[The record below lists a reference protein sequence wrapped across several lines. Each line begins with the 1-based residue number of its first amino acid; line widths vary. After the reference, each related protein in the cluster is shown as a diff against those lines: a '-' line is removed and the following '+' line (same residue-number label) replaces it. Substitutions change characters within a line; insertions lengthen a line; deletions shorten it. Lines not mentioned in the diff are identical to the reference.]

1 MLAWIRRIIVS
12 LGIGGASYLIMLA
25 FMILSVVYDK
35 ELEPVITFA
44 FETGRRVVDVLD
56 SWVAGNY
63 WGQVAVNHLRER
75 VNMTHVILSIPAII
89 IAVIFIG
96 IPLNRVLGGTK
107 SALQRMAIALI
118 SIPATIVLAVALFT
132 FNALVPETYAS
143 LLRFADWIWQ
153 GSLEALNNSGDTIP
167 GARKL
172 ANLARQGFSGHHY
185 VIMALCS
192 SLAAFVVNAFFSF
205 GKHSKE
211 HSPRT
216 RIEVAESYKAVL
228 PSNEDLIPPS
238 PSTHRSMRVFLLTG
252 SLLLGYSAA
261 TSTPAFANWWIVRSS
276 DETCL
281 VVDIE
286 PTGNEKGITKIGK
299 ESYPTAEEAEADVKQ
314 LCKTEAK
321 LNRNP

>member
-35 ELEPVITFA
+35 ELEPITTFA

-107 SALQRMAIALI
+107 SALQRTAIALI
-118 SIPATIVLAVALFT
+118 SIPATVVLAVGLFT
-132 FNALVPETYAS
+132 FNALVPEMYGS
-143 LLRFADWIWQ
+143 LLRFADCIWQ
-153 GSLEALNNSGDTIP
+153 GSLNALNNSGDTIP
-167 GARKL
+167 GARAL
-172 ANLARQGFSGHHY
+172 ANLAKQGFSGHHY

-192 SLAAFVVNAFFSF
+192 SLAAFLVNAFFSF
-205 GKHSKE
+205 GRHSKE
-211 HSPRT
+211 HSPPT
-216 RIEVAESYKAVL
+216 RIEVASAPESYKAAL
-228 PSNEDLIPPS
+228 SSREDLS
-238 PSTHRSMRVFLLTG
+238 SEQRLTRV
-252 SLLLGYSAA
+252 SLLIVSTLLGVLAA
-261 TSTPAFANWWIVRSS
+261 APAFANYPLVR
-276 DETCL
+276 
-281 VVDIE
+281 
-286 PTGNEKGITKIGK
+286 
-299 ESYPTAEEAEADVKQ
+299 
-314 LCKTEAK
+314 
-321 LNRNP
+321 

>member
-44 FETGRRVVDVLD
+44 FETGRRLVDLLD
-56 SWVAGNY
+56 SWVAGTY

-89 IAVIFIG
+89 LAFILVG
-96 IPLNRVLGGTK
+96 MPLSRVLGGTK

-118 SIPATIVLAVALFT
+118 SIPATVVLAVALFT
-132 FNALVPETYAS
+132 FNALVPEMYAA

-153 GSLEALNNSGDTIP
+153 GSLNALNNSGDMIP

-192 SLAAFVVNAFFSF
+192 SLAAFLVNAFFSL
-205 GKHSKE
+205 GRNSKKHF
-211 HSPRT
+211 PRT
-216 RIEVAESYKAVL
+216 RIEVATVPESYKAVL
-228 PSNEDLIPPS
+228 PSSKDLTPTS
-238 PSTHRSMRVFLLTG
+238 HSEHRLMRFSLLVA

-261 TSTPAFANWWIVRSS
+261 SPTPAFANWWIVRSS

-286 PTGNEKGITKIGK
+286 PTGKEKGITKIGK
-299 ESYPTAEEAEADVKQ
+299 DSYPTAEQAEADIKR
-314 LCKTEAK
+314 LCKSEAK
-321 LNRNP
+321 PK